1 LLGTTVYDAGGN
13 NNGRLDPG
21 ETVGLTSTLRNTGAV
36 DFTDL
41 STTIECSDPYI
52 TITDHAGYF
61 GSLAV
66 DSIKE
71 NIVDPYVVSA
81 DPSTPTGHIT
91 EFNLIADDGGYVD
104 TLTFK
109 LTVGN
114 YHYLVWNP
122 DPTPVPGQ
130 RIDSILDSIL
140 CSLGYTG
147 EYSTDLLGRDDLDLY
162 YAIFV
167 CVGIFANNYVIGESS
182 SEATALE
189 NYLNNGG
196 NMYLEG
202 GDIWYYDPPYQGGY
216 DFGPLFG
223 IQAVSDGTG
232 DLGPVVGESGTF
244 TDQMN
249 FNYTGENSYIDH
261 INPTGSGFLIF
272 RDGNNNYN
280 CGVANDA
287 GIYKTVGSSFELGG
301 LVDGSGVST
310 KAVLLD
316 SIMHFF
322 GIFST
327 GIDEVS
333 DVNVKAPILRL
344 YPNPF
349 SKLTTIS
356 FGEVYGAKSID
367 LKIYDATGKL
377 VKDFS
382 RFTPDASR
390 STFLFWDGRDNL
402 NRTVPNG
409 IYFVRLV
416 SGENKQVVKV
426 ILVK

>member
-21 ETVGLTSTLRNTGAV
+21 ETVDLTSTLRNTGAV
-36 DFTDL
+36 DFTNL
-41 STTIECSDPYI
+41 STTIESSDPYI
-52 TITDHAGYF
+52 TITDNAGYF

-71 NIVDPYVVSA
+71 NTGDPYVVSA
-81 DPSTPTGHIT
+81 DPSTPTGHIA
-91 EFNLIADDGGYVD
+91 EFNLVAGDGGYVD

-109 LTVGN
+109 LIVGN
-114 YHYLVWNP
+114 YHYLVWNA
-122 DPTPVPGQ
+122 DPTPTSGQ
-130 RIDSILDSIL
+130 RIDSILG
-140 CSLGYTG
+140 SLGYTG
-147 EYSTDLLGRDDLDLY
+147 ECSTDLLGRDDLELY
-162 YAIFV
+162 NAIFV

-182 SEATALE
+182 SEATALVD
-189 NYLNNGG
+189 YLNNGG
-196 NMYLEG
+196 NLYIEG
-202 GDIWYYDPPYQGGY
+202 GDFWYYDPLYMGGY

-223 IQAVSDGTG
+223 IQAISDGTG

-244 TDQMN
+244 TSQMN

-287 GIYKTVGSSFELGG
+287 GIYKTVGTSFELGG

-310 KAVLLD
+310 RAVLLD

-327 GIDEVS
+327 GIDEIS
-333 DVNVKAPILRL
+333 DVNVKAPILKL

-349 SKLTTIS
+349 SKLMTIS
-356 FGEVYGAKSID
+356 FGKVHGAKSID
-367 LKIYDATGKL
+367 LKIYDATGRL
-377 VKDFS
+377 V
-382 RFTPDASR
+382 R
-390 STFLFWDGRDNL
+390 SFPIINLCNPNKSVVSVCWDGKDDSGHK
-402 NRTVPNG
+402 VSSG
-409 IYFVRLV
+409 IYFVTLETEDFRDT
-416 SGENKQVVKV
+416 KKV
-426 ILVK
+426 IVVE

>member
-91 EFNLIADDGGYVD
+91 EFNLIADDG
-104 TLTFK
+104 
-109 LTVGN
+109 
-114 YHYLVWNP
+114 
-122 DPTPVPGQ
+122 
-130 RIDSILDSIL
+130 DSIL

>member
-1 LLGTTVYDAGGN
+1 M
-13 NNGRLDPG
+13 
-21 ETVGLTSTLRNTGAV
+21 VGS
-36 DFTDL
+36 
-41 STTIECSDPYI
+41 
-52 TITDHAGYF
+52 
-61 GSLAV
+61 
-66 DSIKE
+66 
-71 NIVDPYVVSA
+71 
-81 DPSTPTGHIT
+81 
-91 EFNLIADDGGYVD
+91 
-104 TLTFK
+104 
-109 LTVGN
+109 

-122 DPTPVPGQ
+122 DPTPAPGQ
-130 RIDSILDSIL
+130 RIDSILT
-140 CSLGYTG
+140 SLGYTG
-147 EYSTDLLGRDDLDLY
+147 IHETVLSVADIDMFI
-162 YAIFV
+162 AIFV
-167 CVGIFANNYVIGESS
+167 CVGIYSNNYIIDASG
-182 SEATALE
+182 SEASALVD
-189 NYLNNGG
+189 YLNNGG
-196 NMYLEG
+196 HMYLEG
-202 GDIWYYDPPYQGGY
+202 GDVWYYDPPYQGGY

-232 DLGPVVGESGTF
+232 DLSPVLGESGTF
-244 TDQMN
+244 TEGMN
-249 FNYTGENSYIDH
+249 FTYSGENSYIDH

-287 GIYKTVGSSFELGG
+287 GTYKTVGSSFELGG

-322 GIFST
+322 GITT
-327 GIDEVS
+327 GIEEISKFDVKTPMLEV
-333 DVNVKAPILRL
+333 

-367 LKIYDATGKL
+367 LKIYDATGRL

-409 IYFVRLV
+409 IYFVRLI